1 MEVDVSSSQ
10 TTTLSYSSDGVV
22 ATQNSI
28 TSVEYKQGKQLDEWD
43 TFLFTQD
50 SLCEDIAS
58 LWLSAE
64 QVSTTSWIDVEE
76 RKTVKVMTD
85 TRNDQFMINRVAQA
99 NNQEGESLEAKQMTD
114 GLADGHYGSILNGGM
129 GDDSIRGYAGWDII
143 CGGAGNDF
151 VRAGNGRD
159 IIQGGTGSDE
169 LHGDFGWNTF
179 QSEKDGFSDLIA
191 IKSDEHLTNWLYGKS
206 GNNPNGEKTD
216 IIEKLDANDQ
226 IKIIGVFTS
235 EISVR
240 AGSAAHGVSGI
251 GIYARDSLE
260 ALYIG
265 NDLSVAQL
273 SAMVTGDGS
282 AAAIANQIHSYGWTG
297 S

>member
-1 MEVDVSSSQ
+1 VDIDVSSTQ

-22 ATQNSI
+22 ATQISTASI
-28 TSVEYKQGKQLDEWD
+28 VYKQGNQLDEWD
-43 TFLFTQD
+43 VFLFTQD

-58 LWLSAE
+58 LWFSSE
-64 QVSTTSWIDVEE
+64 QVSTTNWIDVQEG
-76 RKTVKVMTD
+76 KVVKIATD
-85 TRNDQFMINRVAQA
+85 TRNDQLTINRVAQA
-99 NNQEGESLEAKQMTD
+99 DSQEGESLEAKQMTD
-114 GLADGHYGSILNGGM
+114 ASADGHYGSILNGGM
-129 GDDSIRGYAGWDII
+129 GNDSIRGYAGWDII

-151 VRAGNGRD
+151 IRAGNGRD
-159 IIQGGTGSDE
+159 MTQGGTGSDE

-191 IKSDEHLTNWLYGKS
+191 IKSDKYLINWIYGKA
-206 GNNPNGEKTD
+206 GNNPNGEKAD
-216 IIEKLDANDQ
+216 IIEALDANDQ
-226 IKIIGVFTS
+226 IKIIGVFTP
-235 EISVR
+235 EISLRV
-240 AGSAAHGVSGI
+240 GSVAHGVSGI
-251 GIYARDSLE
+251 GIYAKDSLE